1 MDDIV
6 AEIGRVLGVLAWR
19 ALGVVAITLVLVAVY
34 LVFVAVVRRLAR
46 HAAELPLAVAAG
58 ETPQDAVIHEAVRRR
73 RLDTVVLAATRLGK
87 AILIG
92 LIAITAVTTLAP
104 EVVSGLG
111 ALGVALGAAVG
122 AALGFGAQQLV
133 RDYLNGILILG
144 ENPFSVG
151 DVVVLAGVRGT
162 VEEVG
167 LRRTVVRDADGVV
180 HSVPNGEILVASNF
194 TRTYARVNE
203 RFAVAAGTDI
213 ARATAVLGEAC
224 AALAEADEWKDRFV
238 EPPKVVRVDAAA
250 AGEAGIPILVSATVR
265 PGDRLE
271 AAGELRRRALD
282 ALLAAGVDLAAGRT
296 FIVSRGRGPDAGPD
310 SAAATDAEGGAEF
323 T

>member
-1 MDDIV
+1 MEAILENLKDFLV
-6 AEIGRVLGVLAWR
+6 VMAGRLL
-19 ALGVVAITLVLVAVY
+19 VVGLVALALVGIY
-34 LVFVAVVRRLAR
+34 FVFVRVIRYLAR
-46 HAAELPLAVAAG
+46 RAATVPLPVGREEAPEDAAIR
-58 ETPQDAVIHEAVRRR
+58 DAVRRR
-73 RLDTVVLAATRLGK
+73 RLDTLVLVATRL
-87 AILIG
+87 ANAALVA
-92 LIAITAVTTLAP
+92 LIAITAVTILAP
-104 EVVSGLG
+104 EVISGLG

-151 DVVVLAGVRGT
+151 DVVAIAGIRGT

-167 LRRTVVRDADGVV
+167 LRRTIVRDTDGVV
-180 HSVPNGEILVASNF
+180 HSVPNGQILVASNF
-194 TRTYARVNE
+194 TRTYARLNE

-213 ARATAVLGEAC
+213 GRATTVLDEAC
-224 AALAEADEWKDRFV
+224 AAFAEADGWSDRFI
-238 EPPKVVRVDAAA
+238 EPPRVVRVDAAA

-271 AAGELRRRALD
+271 IAGELRRRALG
-282 ALLAAGVDLAAGRT
+282 ALQAAGIDLATGRT
-296 FIVSRGRGPDAGPD
+296 FVMSRDLRAGAGP
-310 SAAATDAEGGAEF
+310 AADAEGGADY